1 MGIVVVAQKNKNT
14 LVSSGFTLIQLMIT
28 IAVIGIL
35 ATIAIPSYQ
44 NYIITNNMRSAAK
57 TVLKD
62 AQYMQKWFNLCGSYA
77 RDTASAQTPQCF
89 TGASNAGNVAWPI
102 LPYLVAPESG
112 TPLYR
117 IGFTSAT
124 PNTTD
129 PGDFNGVRLIAT
141 PICGTVQANS
151 GCVCVD
157 QDSNVT
163 ENANATCSNAGGL
176 CSCTN

>member
-14 LVSSGFTLIQLMIT
+14 FVSSGFTLIQLMIT

-44 NYIITNNMRSAAK
+44 NYIIKNNMRAAGK

-62 AQYMQKWFNLCGSYA
+62 AQYLQKWYDICGNYA
-77 RDTASAQTPQCF
+77 RDSTSSATPQCF
-89 TGASNAGNVAWPI
+89 TGASNAGDVAWPE
-102 LPYLVAPESG
+102 LPYESAPESG
-112 TPLYR
+112 TPLYK